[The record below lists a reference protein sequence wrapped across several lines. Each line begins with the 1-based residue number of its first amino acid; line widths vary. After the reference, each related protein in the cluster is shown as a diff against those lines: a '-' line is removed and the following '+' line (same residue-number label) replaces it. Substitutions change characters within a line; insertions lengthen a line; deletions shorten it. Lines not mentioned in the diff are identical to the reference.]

1 MEAKLR
7 YRKEVGSS
15 HYTKRSV
22 RKSRKQIK
30 PKSAESP
37 KPTITIEHPRSP
49 PRIDFIQRNIDAASA
64 AKSRQPLPVPVSRKQ
79 CIIDATH
86 ELGAIP
92 DYVTE
97 RKIAIEIENSIP
109 DEARCPPGKRL
120 LTEEEKIRLVKDLL
134 LQKYNIEQKLAHEP
148 LKMNTLAQL
157 KQHEAMEQRL
167 EEIDTAV
174 EYLKHKYVFVS
185 E

>member
-7 YRKEVGSS
+7 YRKELGSS
-15 HYTKRSV
+15 HFRKQNI
-22 RKSRKQIK
+22 RKSHKNVK
-30 PKSAESP
+30 PKVQESP
-37 KPTITIEHPRSP
+37 EPIPQTPRSP
-49 PRIDFIQRNIDAASA
+49 PRIDFIQRNIDTASTA
-64 AKSRQPLPVPVSRKQ
+64 RSRQPNPSPISRKQ

-86 ELGAIP
+86 ELGTIP
-92 DYVTE
+92 DYVTD

-120 LTEEEKIRLVKDLL
+120 MTEEEKISIIRDLL
-134 LQKYNIEQKLAHEP
+134 IQKYNIEQKLAHEP

-157 KQHEAMEQRL
+157 RQHEAMEQRL